1 MTTEL
6 LQDPSAF
13 SALRDEWNE
22 LLANSESDC
31 VFLTW
36 EWLHTCWKH
45 LAGDRRLSIIA
56 VRQDGRLVGI
66 APLAARK
73 SDPLRPMP
81 FSSLEFLGSGT
92 VGSDYLD
99 LILRRGYE
107 TDALQAMAES
117 LGQIDQPLELN
128 QLQSQSA
135 AARLAE
141 RVCALGWK
149 TRQAKTNVCPFIPFA
164 GRSWDEYLA
173 SLGSEHRY
181 NFQRKSKK
189 LAREG
194 EVVFERAQTPE
205 QCGELFEL
213 LVSLHHKRWTS
224 RAESSDAFHTP
235 AHLAFHREFAQLAL
249 CRGWLRLYVLRVA
262 GAPLSALYGFRYGSK
277 FCFFQSGFDPQ
288 HARLSLG
295 LLTMGLAIRSA
306 LEEGAGE
313 YDLLHGAEE
322 YKFHWASDSRDLF
335 RLELFPSGLRG
346 LLLQRAVSATRSTRR
361 LARKV
366 LQKGRQAG

>member
-1 MTTEL
+1 MATEL
-6 LQDPSAF
+6 VQDTSVF
-13 SALRDEWNE
+13 STLHGEWNE

-36 EWLHTCWKH
+36 EWLHTWWKH
-45 LAGDRRLSIIA
+45 LAGNRRLSLIA
-56 VRQDGRLVGI
+56 VRQDGQLIGI
-66 APLAARK
+66 APLAARPA
-73 SDPLRPMP
+73 DPRRPMP
-81 FSSLEFLGSGT
+81 FASLEFLGSGT
-92 VGSDYLD
+92 AGSDYLD
-99 LILRRGYE
+99 IIVRRGRE
-107 TDALQAMAES
+107 DEALQAIAEA
-117 LGQIDQPLELN
+117 LREINQPLELN
-128 QLQSQSA
+128 QLQSQSR

-149 TRQAKTNVCPFIPFA
+149 QRQAKTNVCPFIPLSN
-164 GRSWDEYLA
+164 RSWDEYLA

-181 NFQRKSKK
+181 NFQRKNKK

-205 QCGELFEL
+205 QCGEMFEL
-213 LVSLHHKRWTS
+213 LVSLHHKRWAS
-224 RAESSDAFHTP
+224 RDEASDAFHTA
-235 AHLAFHREFAQLAL
+235 AHLAFHREFSQLAL

-262 GAPLSALYGFRYGSK
+262 GAALSALYGFRYGPK
-277 FCFFQSGFDPQ
+277 FYFFQSGFDPAQ
-288 HARLSLG
+288 ARLSLG
-295 LLTMGLAIRSA
+295 LLTMGLAIRGA
-306 LEEGAGE
+306 LEEGAAE

-346 LLLQRAVSATRSTRR
+346 LLLQRAVGATRSTRR

-366 LQKGRQAG
+366 LQKG